1 MNFLSLVDFSAKF
14 FYFVYL
20 KKSIVSLELVVDSRA
35 GSIWLALL
43 RDGKLIELH
52 EEQGNNDFNV
62 GDIYLGKVRK
72 VVPSLNAAFVDV
84 GFEKDAFLHYLDL
97 GPQFNSLNKFTKDT
111 LNGRQ
116 SVADLMY
123 FKSEKDIQKEGKI
136 DEIISS
142 SQSILVQV
150 AKEPISSKGPRLCAE
165 ITLAGRYLVLVPF
178 SDKISISQK
187 IRDNEERDRLKEL
200 MDSIKPKNFGVIIRT
215 VAANKKVEQIDQDLK
230 NLLEKW
236 RTMHESL
243 KIASPPKRVLGE
255 IDKTSSI
262 LRDLLNADFTN
273 IHINDESLFAEVKDY
288 VSGIAPGREK
298 IVKHYDGKLT
308 IFERFGINKQIKS
321 LFGKKVP
328 LASGGYLIIEHTEA
342 MHVIDVN
349 SGNRKG
355 AEGQESNAFSTNI
368 EAAEEIAR
376 VLQLR
381 DMGGIV
387 CIDFIDMHDRE
398 NNKLLYEKL
407 KEFMQRDR
415 AKHNILPPSK
425 FGVIEITRQRVR
437 PETDINTSEQCPTC
451 NGTGEVQASILFAD
465 EIESNL
471 NFLIEDRGVKQLSL
485 HVHPYLEAYF
495 TKGFISK
502 RLRWFFK
509 YKKWI
514 PIRGITAFN
523 LLDYSFKDK
532 NNEEIPL

>member
-1 MNFLSLVDFSAKF
+1 M
-14 FYFVYL
+14 
-20 KKSIVSLELVVDSRA
+20 SLELVVDARQ
-35 GSIWLALL
+35 GGIWLALL

-52 EEQGNNDFNV
+52 EEQGNNDFAV

-84 GFEKDAFLHYLDL
+84 GYEKDAFLHYLDL
-97 GPQFNSLNKFTKDT
+97 GPQFSSLNKFTKDT
-111 LNGRQ
+111 LHGKQN
-116 SVADLMY
+116 VADLLY
-123 FKSEKDIQKEGKI
+123 FKGEKDIPKDGKI

-142 SQSILVQV
+142 SQPILVQV

-187 IRDNEERDRLKEL
+187 IREQEERDRLKDL
-200 MDSIKPKNFGVIIRT
+200 MDTIKPKNFGVIIRT
-215 VAANKKVEQIDQDLK
+215 VAENKKIELLDQDLK
-230 NLLEKW
+230 NLLDKW
-236 RTMHESL
+236 KTMHANL
-243 KIASPPKRVLGE
+243 KGATPPKRVLGE

-262 LRDLLNADFTN
+262 LRDLLNGDFTN
-273 IHINDESLFAEVKDY
+273 IHVNDETLFNEMKEFVT
-288 VSGIAPGREK
+288 GIAPGREK
-298 IVKHYDGKLT
+298 ILKLYDSKIS
-308 IFERFGINKQIKS
+308 IFERFGINKQIKT

-328 LASGGYLIIEHTEA
+328 LSSGGYLIIEHTEA

-355 AEGQESNAFSTNI
+355 ADGQESNALATNI

-387 CIDFIDMHDRE
+387 CIDFIDMHDKE
-398 NNKLLYEKL
+398 NNKILFEKL
-407 KEFMQRDR
+407 KGYMSSDR

-425 FGVIEITRQRVR
+425 FGVVEITRQRVR
-437 PETDINTSEQCPTC
+437 PETDINTSETCPTC
-451 NGTGEVQASILFAD
+451 NGTGEVQASILFAE

-471 NFLIEDRGVKQLSL
+471 NYLLIDRKEQHVTLL
-485 HVHPYLEAYF
+485 VHPYLEAF
-495 TKGFISK
+495 FKKGLISRQMK
-502 RLRWFFK
+502 WFFK

-514 PIRGITAFN
+514 QVRGVTAHH
-523 LLDYSFKDK
+523 LLQYSFVNKK
-532 NNEEIPL
+532 NEEIAL

>member
-1 MNFLSLVDFSAKF
+1 
-14 FYFVYL
+14 
-20 KKSIVSLELVVDSRA
+20 VSLELVVDARQ
-35 GSIWLALL
+35 GGIWLALL

-52 EEQGNNDFNV
+52 EEQGNNDFAV

-84 GFEKDAFLHYLDL
+84 GYEKDAFLHYLDL

-111 LNGRQ
+111 LQGKQN
-116 SVADLMY
+116 VADLLY
-123 FKSEKDIQKEGKI
+123 FKGEKDIPKDGKI
-136 DEIISS
+136 DDIISS

-187 IRDNEERDRLKEL
+187 IREQEERDRLKDL
-200 MDSIKPKNFGVIIRT
+200 MDTIKPKNFGVIIRT
-215 VAANKKVEQIDQDLK
+215 VAENKKIELLDQDLK
-230 NLLEKW
+230 NLLDKW
-236 RTMHESL
+236 KTMHANL
-243 KIASPPKRVLGE
+243 KSAIPPKRVLGE

-273 IHINDESLFAEVKDY
+273 IHVNDETLFGEMKDF
-288 VSGIAPGREK
+288 VAGIAPGREK
-298 IVKHYDGKLT
+298 ILKLYDSKIS
-308 IFERFGINKQIKS
+308 IFERFGINKQIKT

-328 LASGGYLIIEHTEA
+328 LPSGGYLIIEHTEA

-355 AEGQESNAFSTNI
+355 ADGQESNALATNI
-368 EAAEEIAR
+368 EAAEEIGR

-387 CIDFIDMHDRE
+387 CIDFIDMHDKE
-398 NNKLLYEKL
+398 NNKVLFEKL
-407 KEFMQRDR
+407 KGFMSSDR

-425 FGVIEITRQRVR
+425 FGVVEITRQRVR
-437 PETDINTSEQCPTC
+437 PETDIKTSETCPTC
-451 NGTGEVQASILFAD
+451 NGTGEVQASILFSE

-471 NFLIEDRGVKQLSL
+471 NYLLSDRKEQHVTLL
-485 HVHPYLEAYF
+485 VHPYLEAF
-495 TKGFISK
+495 FKKGLISRRMK
-502 RLRWFFK
+502 WFFK

-514 PIRGITAFN
+514 QVRGVTAHH
-523 LLDYSFKDK
+523 LLQYSFVNKD
-532 NNEEIPL
+532 NEEIAL

>member
-1 MNFLSLVDFSAKF
+1 M
-14 FYFVYL
+14 
-20 KKSIVSLELVVDSRA
+20 SLELVVDSRS

-52 EEQGNNDFNV
+52 EEQGNSDFNV

-111 LNGRQ
+111 LNKKQG
-116 SVADLMY
+116 VADLMY
-123 FKSEKDIQKEGKI
+123 FKTEKDIQKEGKI

-187 IRDNEERDRLKEL
+187 IRDNEERDRLKDL
-200 MDSIKPKNFGVIIRT
+200 MESIKPKNFGVIIRT

-236 RTMHESL
+236 RTMHENL
-243 KIASPPKRVLGE
+243 KVASPPRRVLGE

-273 IHINDESLFAEVKDY
+273 IHINDETLFSDVREY
-288 VSGIAPGREK
+288 VAGIAPGREK
-298 IVKHYDGKLT
+298 IVKHYDGKLS

-328 LASGGYLIIEHTEA
+328 LSSGGYLIIEHTEA

-387 CIDFIDMHDRE
+387 CVDFIDMHDRE

-451 NGTGEVQASILFAD
+451 KGTGEVQASILFAE

-471 NFLIEDRGVKQLSL
+471 NFLLEDRGVKQLTL

-495 TKGFISK
+495 TKGIVSK
-502 RLRWFFK
+502 RMRWFFK

-514 PIRGITAFN
+514 PIRGITAYN
-523 LLDYSFKDK
+523 LLEYTFMDK
-532 NNEEIPL
+532 NNEEIAL

>member
-1 MNFLSLVDFSAKF
+1 M
-14 FYFVYL
+14 
-20 KKSIVSLELVVDSRA
+20 SLELVVDSRS

-52 EEQGNNDFNV
+52 EEQGNSDFNV

-111 LNGRQ
+111 LNKKQG
-116 SVADLMY
+116 VADLMY
-123 FKSEKDIQKEGKI
+123 FKTEKDIQKEGKI

-187 IRDNEERDRLKEL
+187 IRDNEERDRLKDL
-200 MDSIKPKNFGVIIRT
+200 MESIKPKNFGVIIRT

-236 RTMHESL
+236 RTMHENL
-243 KIASPPKRVLGE
+243 KVASPPRRVLGE

-273 IHINDESLFAEVKDY
+273 IHINDETLFSDVREY

-298 IVKHYDGKLT
+298 IVKHYDGKLS

-387 CIDFIDMHDRE
+387 CVDFIDMHDRE

-451 NGTGEVQASILFAD
+451 KGTGEVQASILFAE

-471 NFLIEDRGVKQLSL
+471 NFLLEDRGVKQLSL

-495 TKGFISK
+495 TKGLLSK

-514 PIRGITAFN
+514 PIRGITAYN
-523 LLDYSFKDK
+523 LLEYTFMDK

>member
-1 MNFLSLVDFSAKF
+1 M
-14 FYFVYL
+14 
-20 KKSIVSLELVVDSRA
+20 SLELVVDARPS
-35 GSIWLALL
+35 GIWLALL

-52 EEQGNNDFNV
+52 EEQGNTDFAV

-97 GPQFNSLNKFTKDT
+97 GPQFSSLNKFTKET
-111 LNGRQ
+111 LHGRQ
-116 SVADLMY
+116 TVADLLY
-123 FKSEKDIQKEGKI
+123 FKSEKDIPKEGKI
-136 DEIISS
+136 DEIISA
-142 SQSILVQV
+142 SQPILVQV
-150 AKEPISSKGPRLCAE
+150 AKEPISSKGPRLCSE

-187 IRDNEERDRLKEL
+187 IKDPEERDRLKNL
-200 MDSIKPKNFGVIIRT
+200 MDAIKPKNFGVIIRT
-215 VAANKKVEQIDQDLK
+215 VAENKKVELIDQDLK

-236 RTMHESL
+236 RVMHGNL
-243 KIASPPKRVLGE
+243 KTATPPRRVLGE

-273 IHINDESLFAEVKDY
+273 IHVNDEKLQQEMKDF
-288 VSGIAPGREK
+288 VADIAPGREK
-298 IVKHYDGKLT
+298 IVKSYDNKIS
-308 IFERFGINKQIKS
+308 IFERFGINKQIKT

-328 LASGGYLIIEHTEA
+328 MPSGGYLIIEHTEA

-355 AEGQESNAFSTNI
+355 SDGQESNALATNL

-398 NNKLLYEKL
+398 NNKILFEKL
-407 KEFMQRDR
+407 KGHMLRDR

-425 FGVIEITRQRVR
+425 FGVVEITRQRVR
-437 PETDINTSEQCPTC
+437 PETDINTSETCPTC
-451 NGTGEVQASILFAD
+451 NGTGEVQASILLAE

-471 NFLIEDRGVKQLSL
+471 NFLLLDRKEGHVTLL
-485 HVHPYLEAYF
+485 VHPYLEAYF
-495 TKGFISK
+495 KKGLISRQVK
-502 RLRWFFK
+502 WFFK
-509 YKKWI
+509 FKKWI
-514 PIRGITAFN
+514 PVRGVTAHH
-523 LLDYSFKDK
+523 LMEYSFVNKK
-532 NNEEIPL
+532 NEGIAL